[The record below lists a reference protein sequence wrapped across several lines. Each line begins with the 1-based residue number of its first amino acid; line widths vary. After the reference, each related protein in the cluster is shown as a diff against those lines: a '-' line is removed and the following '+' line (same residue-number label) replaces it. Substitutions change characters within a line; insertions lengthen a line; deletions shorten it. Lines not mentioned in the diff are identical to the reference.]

1 MSNHLQVGQRVT
13 AEGVPGTVVSV
24 SRFDEVYP
32 DVVHLQAL
40 AARPRKVPADPDSFV
55 VAVQLDGEER
65 PRNFP
70 DFKVK
75 GGD

>member
-1 MSNHLQVGQRVT
+1 MSNHLQAGQRVT

-32 DVVHLQAL
+32 DVVRLQAL
-40 AARPRKVPADPDSFV
+40 AAKPRKAPADPDSLV

-70 DFKVK
+70 ESVVK